1 MITGAGSEG
10 TASGTCS
17 AHHGAHGAHGAHGEQ
32 GADNGILLQLR
43 GVSKRFGGLRAVDAF
58 DLDVREGS
66 ITSLIGPN
74 GAGKTTVFNLITGI
88 YRPDGGRIT
97 FAGRELVGK
106 LPHQVAEAGIAR
118 TFQTL
123 RLFENLTCFE
133 NVLAGQHCRG
143 RAGVAA
149 SIFRTA
155 GQRREEERMRN
166 EAERCLRQM
175 GLWGCRDEL
184 ARNLPYGNRRRLEI
198 ARALATKPRL
208 LILDEPAGGL
218 NEEETAGLMD
228 LIEEIRGSGIT
239 VFLIEHDMQ
248 VVMGVSDL
256 VAVMDNGQKISEGT
270 PEEVQQDPRVVEA
283 YLGTEDNTDEMDEAD
298 KMEESNESSVS
309 ETEQI
314 GKTGNTGRGGDGDA
328 GRVRTDWH
336 EPA

>member
-1 MITGAGSEG
+1 MTVACDKIGETS
-10 TASGTCS
+10 ASGFS
-17 AHHGAHGAHGAHGEQ
+17 
-32 GADNGILLQLR
+32 GADETHRARGGCASRRHDGGVLLELKK
-43 GVSKRFGGLRAVDAF
+43 VSKRFGGLRAVDGF
-58 DLDVREGS
+58 DLDVCEGK

-88 YRPDGGRIT
+88 YRPDEGEIL
-97 FAGRELVGK
+97 FAGRDLVGRM
-106 LPHQVAEAGIAR
+106 PHQVAEAGIAR

-143 RAGVAA
+143 RAGVLA
-149 SIFRTA
+149 SILRTA
-155 GQRREEERMRN
+155 AQRAEDERMKT

-175 GLWGCRDEL
+175 GLWTWRDEL

-228 LIEEIRGSGIT
+228 LIEEIRASGVT

-248 VVMGVSDL
+248 VVMGVSDV

-270 PEEVQQDPRVVEA
+270 PEEVQSDARVVEA
-283 YLGTEDNTDEMDEAD
+283 YLGTEDAFDDVDEDD
-298 KMEESNESSVS
+298 R
-309 ETEQI
+309 T
-314 GKTGNTGRGGDGDA
+314 DGDDKGGRTATA
-328 GRVRTDWH
+328 GAT
-336 EPA
+336 ENPPGFGM

>member
-1 MITGAGSEG
+1 MTGAGSEG
-10 TASGTCS
+10 RASSTCS
-17 AHHGAHGAHGAHGEQ
+17 AHSAYGAHGER

-88 YRPDGGRIT
+88 YRPDEGRIT

-143 RAGVAA
+143 RAGVVA

-155 GQRREEERMRN
+155 SQRREEERMRS

-198 ARALATKPRL
+198 ARALATRPRL

-283 YLGTEDNTDEMDEAD
+283 YLGTEDDADEMG
-298 KMEESNESSVS
+298 ESDESSKIES
-309 ETEQI
+309 I
-314 GKTGNTGRGGDGDA
+314 SKTGSAGCGGDA

>member
-1 MITGAGSEG
+1 MMDGARGENRERGAANQGTG
-10 TASGTCS
+10 
-17 AHHGAHGAHGAHGEQ
+17 
-32 GADNGILLQLR
+32 NGIILKLK
-43 GVSKRFGGLRAVDAF
+43 GVSKRFGGLRAVDGF

-74 GAGKTTVFNLITGI
+74 GAGKTTVFNLVTGI
-88 YRPDGGRIT
+88 YRPDEGSIS

-106 LPHQVAEAGIAR
+106 LPHEVAEAGIAR

-143 RAGVAA
+143 RAGVIA
-149 SIFRTA
+149 SILRTPA
-155 GQRREEERMRN
+155 QRKEEDRMRG

-198 ARALATKPRL
+198 ARALATRPRL

-228 LIEEIRGSGIT
+228 LIEEIRASGIT

-270 PEEVQQDPRVVEA
+270 PEEVQHDPRVIEA
-283 YLGTEDNTDEMDEAD
+283 YLGTGDDLEEPDTSKGDNDA
-298 KMEESNESSVS
+298 
-309 ETEQI
+309 
-314 GKTGNTGRGGDGDA
+314 GATGEGTGRVSVKVD
-328 GRVRTDWH
+328 
-336 EPA
+336 

>member
-1 MITGAGSEG
+1 MTVAAGE
-10 TASGTCS
+10 TRASGPS
-17 AHHGAHGAHGAHGEQ
+17 GARGTSGE
-32 GADNGILLQLR
+32 GGERGSDGGVLLHLR
-43 GVSKRFGGLRAVDAF
+43 KVSKRFGGLRAVDAF
-58 DLDVREGS
+58 DLNVREGT

-88 YRPDGGRIT
+88 YRPDEGTIS
-97 FAGRELVGK
+97 FAGRELVGR

-143 RAGVAA
+143 RAGVVA
-149 SIFRTA
+149 SIFWTA
-155 GQRREEERMRN
+155 AQRREEERMRS

-175 GLWGCRDEL
+175 GLWGWRDEL

-198 ARALATKPRL
+198 ARALATTPRL

-228 LIEEIRGSGIT
+228 LIEEIRDSGIT

-248 VVMGVSDL
+248 VVMGVSDV

-270 PEEVQQDPRVVEA
+270 PEEVQRDARVVEA
-283 YLGTEDNTDEMDEAD
+283 YLGTEDAFEEMDEDD
-298 KMEESNESSVS
+298 KTGEAEEAGEAKEPGES
-309 ETEQI
+309 ETC
-314 GKTGNTGRGGDGDA
+314 
-328 GRVRTDWH
+328 
-336 EPA
+336 

>member
-1 MITGAGSEG
+1 MSAGDG
-10 TASGTCS
+10 V
-17 AHHGAHGAHGAHGEQ
+17 
-32 GADNGILLQLR
+32 LLRLT

-88 YRPDGGRIT
+88 YRPDAGSLK

-143 RAGVAA
+143 RAGVVA
-149 SIFRTA
+149 SILRTA
-155 GQRREEERMRN
+155 GQHSEEERMRG

-175 GLWGCRDEL
+175 GLWACRDEL

-198 ARALATKPRL
+198 ARALATRPRL

-270 PEEVQQDPRVVEA
+270 PEEVQEDPRVVEA
-283 YLGTEDNTDEMDEAD
+283 YLGTEDDTCEFDDIDATAPAAPV
-298 KMEESNESSVS
+298 SVSVS
-309 ETEQI
+309 ES
-314 GKTGNTGRGGDGDA
+314 A
-328 GRVRTDWH
+328 
-336 EPA
+336 PAPAAPME